1 MTWKSSFLSKL
12 IYYDCI
18 IKCVVSENST
28 TLRIFLGKFH
38 FVHSF
43 VKACLWA
50 LSLLIINYVDYLFHC
65 TFQSSPAALA
75 KEVLAEVPKQLTEFF
90 RARNILPQQRPT

>member
-18 IKCVVSENST
+18 IKCIVSENST

-38 FVHSF
+38 FVH
-43 VKACLWA
+43 V
-50 LSLLIINYVDYLFHC
+50 LS
-65 TFQSSPAALA
+65 SG
-75 KEVLAEVPKQLTEFF
+75 F
-90 RARNILPQQRPT
+90 RL

>member
-38 FVHSF
+38 FVHVLSSGF
-43 VKACLWA
+43 RLLKHVFGLCLR
-50 LSLLIINYVDYLFHC
+50 SL
-65 TFQSSPAALA
+65 
-75 KEVLAEVPKQLTEFF
+75 
-90 RARNILPQQRPT
+90 